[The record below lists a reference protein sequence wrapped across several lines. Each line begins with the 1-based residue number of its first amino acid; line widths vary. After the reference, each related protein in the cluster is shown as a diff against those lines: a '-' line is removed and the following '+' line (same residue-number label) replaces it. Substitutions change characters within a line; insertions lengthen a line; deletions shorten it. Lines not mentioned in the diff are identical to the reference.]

1 MSELGTREISDRLE
15 ETLRACVAFAD
26 NTGIA
31 VSRRHGR
38 EQARPLGAVPE
49 AASKD
54 GASPGA
60 DVCPC
65 YQREIG
71 AAMEEFGL

>member
-15 ETLRACVAFAD
+15 ETLRAGVAFAD
-26 NTGIA
+26 NLKPATGIA

-54 GASPGA
+54 GAPPGA
-60 DVCPC
+60 DGCLC
-65 YQREIG
+65 
-71 AAMEEFGL
+71 